1 MDLLVFNCNQSVTL
15 LRNDGGNANN
25 WLAIKLIGTQSNRDG
40 IGARIRI
47 ITEGNVRI
55 AEVQSAASYL
65 SANDLR
71 VIFGLGE
78 KKVVDKIEV
87 HWPSG
92 SKQTLANI
100 KANQLIKIT
109 EKI

>member
-1 MDLLVFNCNQSVTL
+1 MAQP
-15 LRNDGGNANN
+15 
-25 WLAIKLIGTQSNRDG
+25 I
-40 IGARIRI
+40 
-47 ITEGNVRI
+47 
-55 AEVQSAASYL
+55 SYL
-65 SANDLR
+65 STEPAGLRANRNHFDATLQIYDR
-71 VIFGLGE
+71 ADALEACGH
-78 KKVVDKIEV
+78 VVDKIEV